1 MESKRFNP
9 FLYAVAWRNNK
20 HVPRSLFFFFSCHCI
35 HLLALRSFL
44 SLYSTQAILARLHAP
59 SFFSRTF
66 RTPLTDTD
74 LEMASTLAQES
85 RDSLQIVLP
94 GDLLP
99 ATESSLHQD
108 SASAPII
115 KLGPGLQP
123 LQDDTI
129 AAVKA
134 GVLKHAEVG
143 NRWWVESN
151 QRRVRTLFKSAGICY
166 GHFDTELTPSP
177 CYSM

>member
-1 MESKRFNP
+1 
-9 FLYAVAWRNNK
+9 
-20 HVPRSLFFFFSCHCI
+20 
-35 HLLALRSFL
+35 
-44 SLYSTQAILARLHAP
+44 
-59 SFFSRTF
+59 
-66 RTPLTDTD
+66 
-74 LEMASTLAQES
+74 MASTLAEES

-99 ATESSLHQD
+99 ATDSSLLQD
-108 SASAPII
+108 SASAPVI

-151 QRRVRTLFKSAGICY
+151 QRRVSLYSFLYNSTMLVCMEHEPDYELVLDANTLLFL
-166 GHFDTELTPSP
+166 F
-177 CYSM
+177 YSMWHQQESPLLAL